1 MSVNY
6 QNANNQLSLLY
17 QQAVHIAENAVKDD
31 QNGNVEAAIKSYSD
45 VTKIFESILQFE
57 TNQIKKNKII
67 EKYQEY
73 NRRITELKSIVL
85 PELSIFGQL
94 LKQAQSKSDQALLQ
108 DKQRNNQMAL
118 ELYTESLE
126 LFMKAMK
133 ETKDDSIRAK
143 LTERMNQIFER
154 AEDLKGLPTNSLS
167 LLSLKSANPNAEN
180 SLLSSSNFGLSSME
194 IEVLE
199 KNSQINNK
207 IFPPWPEEINE
218 QFEYDKPFIDDDGL
232 LNLSII
238 QRANFGSWKRPSQI
252 MEEPK
257 MITMISS
264 AAIKQD
270 IVTDCSFVASLCVS
284 AAYQK
289 RFGNKQRKIYDK
301 VNLQWNSK
309 KIVDDLLPLSRD
321 GTLMCTFST
330 NKDELWPSIIEKAI
344 KEKSSVSANSDKDF
358 EKETTWK
365 RLLDG
370 QRYGDAL
377 VTIATGYLSDAEAD
391 SLGLVPTHAYAVLD
405 IREANGFCLL
415 QIKNPW
421 SHKRW
426 MGPFSHL
433 DNVNWTPEL
442 IKALDYDRENALDAD
457 DGIFWIDY
465 DSVCHNFFSIHM
477 NWNPELFP
485 YTAIK
490 HSTWPANVKLQKD
503 ILNLGYYPQFCL
515 EVTNDSEHPSPVRL
529 LLTKHITV
537 TEENKDYITLHI
549 YNDTNGEKIYYPRT
563 PWKQGAY
570 VNSPHILVRF
580 NAPTG
585 VSRYTIVVAQIEKAK
600 SLDFTLKCY
609 CMSKVIL
616 SEISGQWTSQTA
628 GGNASNKTYL
638 NNPEFRVSI
647 MPPTSSDKAR
657 LLLMLEGPREYA
669 IDVRMVWS
677 NGKRIASLVPKDIL
691 MKSTGYRNGFC
702 YCEKDDV
709 KPGDYTIV
717 VSTYEPGLIGDFILT
732 VASNV
737 TFNVTPIPL
746 EGAGMFKEVIQGQ
759 WLQTPE
765 ISPTPMIHIKIF
777 ENLSNN
783 SLGKEVANS
792 GHYASFVQGVCTDDI
807 ALPSSD
813 QGYVIVFS
821 TWEKNVSGKFV
832 AYIYSDRNVIVEEIV
847 RE

>member
-1 MSVNY
+1 MSANYQSVN
-6 QNANNQLSLLY
+6 QQLPLLY
-17 QQAVHIAENAVKDD
+17 QQAVHIAENAVKED
-31 QNGNVEAAIKSYSD
+31 QNGNVETAIKSYSD
-45 VTKIFESILQFE
+45 VTEIFESILRFE
-57 TNQIKKNKII
+57 TNQIKKNKIC
-67 EKYQEY
+67 EKNQEY
-73 NRRITELKSIVL
+73 NRRIAELKNIIL
-85 PELSIFGQL
+85 PELTVFGQL
-94 LKQAQSKSDQALLQ
+94 LKQAKSKSDQALLHDRQ
-108 DKQRNNQMAL
+108 KNNQKAL

-126 LFMKAMK
+126 LFMKAIK
-133 ETKDDSIRAK
+133 AK
-143 LTERMNQIFER
+143 LTERMNQMFER
-154 AEDLKGLPTNSLS
+154 AEDLKGLPTNSMS

-180 SLLSSSNFGLSSME
+180 PLLSSSNFGLSNLE

-199 KNSQINNK
+199 KNSQINDK
-207 IFPPWPEEINE
+207 VFPPWPEEINE

-289 RFGNKQRKIYDK
+289 RFGNKQT
-301 VNLQWNSK
+301 SK
-309 KIVDDLLPLSRD
+309 ALIFYNEIFEFLKHLS
-321 GTLMCTFST
+321 FF
-330 NKDELWPSIIEKAI
+330 
-344 KEKSSVSANSDKDF
+344 VSQDF

-365 RLLDG
+365 RLLD
-370 QRYGDAL
+370 GDAL

-405 IREANGFCLL
+405 EWLLFIASKNISNIIKFFTFCLITNYL
-415 QIKNPW
+415 VTLFFKVKNPW

-433 DNVNWTPEL
+433 DDVNWTPEL
-442 IKALDYDRENALDAD
+442 MKTLDYDRENALDAD
-457 DGIFWIDY
+457 DGIFWIDF
-465 DSVCHNFFSIHM
+465 DSVCQNFFSIHM

-490 HSTWPANVKLQKD
+490 HSTWPANVRLQKD
-503 ILNLGYYPQFCL
+503 SLNLGYYPQFCL

-549 YNDTNGEKIYYPRT
+549 YNDTNGDKIYYPRT

-570 VNSPHILVRF
+570 VNSPHIL
-580 NAPTG
+580 
-585 VSRYTIVVAQIEKAK
+585 
-600 SLDFTLKCY
+600 
-609 CMSKVIL
+609 
-616 SEISGQWTSQTA
+616 ISGRWTSQTA
-628 GGNASNKTYL
+628 GGNASNITYL
-638 NNPEFRVSI
+638 NNPEYRVSI
-647 MPPTSSDKAR
+647 MPPTSNLSSDKPR
-657 LLLMLEGPREYA
+657 ILLMLEGPRMYE
-669 IDVRMVWS
+669 IDVRMIWS

-691 MKSTGYRNGFC
+691 MKSNGYRKGFC

-717 VSTYEPGLIGDFILT
+717 VSTFEPGIIEEFILT

-746 EGAGMFKEVIQGQ
+746 EGAGMFKKVIQGQ
-759 WLQTPE
+759 WIEGVNAVGCHRHNDYYLNPSYHLKISEMINVKIRLQTPE
-765 ISPTPMIHIKIF
+765 IRPTPMIHIKIF
-777 ENLSNN
+777 EKLSNH

-821 TWEKNVSGKFV
+821 TWKKNVSGKFV
-832 AYIYSDRNVIVEEIV
+832 AHVFTDRNVIVEEIV
-847 RE
+847 REKI

>member
-1 MSVNY
+1 MSANYQSVN
-6 QNANNQLSLLY
+6 QQLPLLY
-17 QQAVHIAENAVKDD
+17 QQAVHIAENAVKED
-31 QNGNVEAAIKSYSD
+31 QNGNVETAIKSYSD
-45 VTKIFESILQFE
+45 VTEIFESILRFE
-57 TNQIKKNKII
+57 TNQIKKNKIC
-67 EKYQEY
+67 EKNQEY
-73 NRRITELKSIVL
+73 NRRIAELKNIIL
-85 PELSIFGQL
+85 PELTVFGQL
-94 LKQAQSKSDQALLQ
+94 LKQAKSKSDQALLHDRQ
-108 DKQRNNQMAL
+108 KNNQKAL

-126 LFMKAMK
+126 LFMKAIK
-133 ETKDDSIRAK
+133 ETKDESIIAK
-143 LTERMNQIFER
+143 LTERMNQMFER
-154 AEDLKGLPTNSLS
+154 AEDLKGLPTNSMS

-180 SLLSSSNFGLSSME
+180 PLLSSSNFGLSNLE

-199 KNSQINNK
+199 KNSQINDK
-207 IFPPWPEEINE
+207 VFPPWPEEINE

-289 RFGNKQRKIYDK
+289 RF
-301 VNLQWNSK
+301 V
-309 KIVDDLLPLSRD
+309 VDDLLPLSRD

-330 NKDELWPSIIEKAI
+330 NKNELWPSIIEKAYL
-344 KEKSSVSANSDKDF
+344 KLMGGYDFPGSNSGIDLYALTEWIPEHIFIDDQDF

-391 SLGLVPTHAYAVLD
+391 SLGLVPTHAYAV
-405 IREANGFCLL
+405 
-415 QIKNPW
+415 KNPW

-433 DNVNWTPEL
+433 DDVNWTPEL
-442 IKALDYDRENALDAD
+442 MKTLDYDRENALDAD
-457 DGIFWIDY
+457 DGIFWIDF
-465 DSVCHNFFSIHM
+465 DSVCQNFFSIHM

-490 HSTWPANVKLQKD
+490 HSTWPANVRLQKD
-503 ILNLGYYPQFCL
+503 SLNLGYYPQFCL

-549 YNDTNGEKIYYPRT
+549 YNDTNGDKIYYPRT

-570 VNSPHILVRF
+570 VNSPHIL
-580 NAPTG
+580 
-585 VSRYTIVVAQIEKAK
+585 
-600 SLDFTLKCY
+600 
-609 CMSKVIL
+609 
-616 SEISGQWTSQTA
+616 ISGRWTSQTA
-628 GGNASNKTYL
+628 GGNASNITYL
-638 NNPEFRVSI
+638 NNPEYRVSI
-647 MPPTSSDKAR
+647 MPPTSNLSSDKPR
-657 LLLMLEGPREYA
+657 ILLMLEGPRMYE
-669 IDVRMVWS
+669 IDVRMIWS

-691 MKSTGYRNGFC
+691 MKSNGYRKGFC

-717 VSTYEPGLIGDFILT
+717 VSTFEPGIIEEFILT

-746 EGAGMFKEVIQGQ
+746 EGAGMFKKVIQGQ

-765 ISPTPMIHIKIF
+765 IRPTPMIHIKIF
-777 ENLSNN
+777 EKLSNH

-821 TWEKNVSGKFV
+821 TWKKNVSGKFV
-832 AYIYSDRNVIVEEIV
+832 AHVFTDRNVIVEEIV
-847 RE
+847 REKI